1 MPDVIEAI
9 RRFQADPPAPSDA
22 AVARA
27 GARLRT
33 EIAGKPPRRPR
44 RRRIALL
51 VVPIALVAAGAGY
64 ALREPARVDAGPA
77 CGNEAK
83 ISPQDLTVLS
93 PDAGDPVEACAAL
106 WRQGVASG
114 DGVRRAEAPA
124 LTACVAPTGVVIVLP
139 GSGPG
144 FCERAGGT
152 DLPPGYHE
160 RRERFAALFSA
171 LDARFSE
178 GDGRGRNPDFECVT
192 DYASAESI
200 IRRILDE
207 HGFADWRIAASE
219 ERFGTDR
226 RCANLAYDEQRKT
239 VTVIP
244 L

>member
-1 MPDVIEAI
+1 VPDVLDAI
-9 RRFQADPPAPSDA
+9 RRFQADPPDPSDA

-27 GARLRT
+27 AARLRA
-33 EIAGKPPRRPR
+33 EIAGKPPRRRR
-44 RRRIALL
+44 RRRIALAL
-51 VVPIALVAAGAGY
+51 VPIALVAAGAGY

-83 ISPQDLTVLS
+83 IWPHDLTVLS
-93 PDAGDPVEACAAL
+93 PDAGDPVAACAAR
-106 WRQGVASG
+106 WRQGVMSG
-114 DGVRRAEAPA
+114 DGIRRAEAPA

-144 FCERAGGT
+144 FCEQAGGS

-171 LDARFSE
+171 LDARFSR
-178 GDGRGRNPDFECVT
+178 GDGRGRNPDFECVGS
-192 DYASAESI
+192 YATAEAI
-200 IRRILDE
+200 VRRVLDE
-207 HGFADWRIAASE
+207 HGFADWRIEPSDE
-219 ERFGTDR
+219 PFGADR
-226 RCANLAYDEQRKT
+226 RCAALAYDERHKT